1 MNFDVPGYETLA
13 KILHRAYT
21 QAATGKGAERHA
33 NEQPFSEQPMQSI
46 ADKHGVGF
54 LFGQADKKMTEAHNM
69 MRRGETDKAVHEL
82 LGAINYIAGAILF
95 AEKVKPAEPTE
106 PAKPT
111 SPFKVGDK
119 VRIAEQ
125 IDKSKYELRP
135 GWAGEMDETLG
146 KLGTVSNIDDANT
159 TTCVRV
165 EGGTPYD
172 TWWYLNEDLSAVD
185 EPGAEAEAEAEC
197 DCPAC
202 TLRKVLGVAE
212 VGILV
217 SSDEDGPTLLADL
230 MGELAKRV
238 KPQK

>member
-54 LFGQADKKMTEAHNM
+54 LLGQADKKIAEAHGM
-69 MRRGETDKAVHEL
+69 LRRGEQDKAVHDL

-95 AEKVKPAEPTE
+95 TEKAKPAE

-111 SPFKVGDK
+111 KPTPPFKVGDK

-125 IDKSKYELRP
+125 IDKDKYESHP
-135 GWAGEMDETLG
+135 SWADKMDETLG
-146 KLGTVSNIDDANT
+146 KLGTVSGIDDNVAI
-159 TTCVRV
+159 VRVEV

-172 TWWYLNEDLSAVD
+172 SWWYLAGDLSAVD
-185 EPGAEAEAEAEC
+185 KAEAETEC

-202 TLRKVLGVAE
+202 TLRKALGVTGAE
-212 VGILV
+212 IFV
-217 SSDEDGPTLLADL
+217 SSDEGGPTSLADL
-230 MGELAKRV
+230 TGELAKRI

>member
-54 LFGQADKKMTEAHNM
+54 LLGQADKKMTEAHNM

-111 SPFKVGDK
+111 PPFKVGDK

-125 IDKSKYELRP
+125 IDKDKYAPHP
-135 GWAGEMDETLG
+135 GWADEMDETPG
-146 KLGTVSNIDDANT
+146 KLGTVSDINDDGA

-165 EGGTPYD
+165 EGEASFSV
-172 TWWYLNEDLSAVD
+172 WWYLNEDLSAVD
-185 EPGAEAEAEAEC
+185 KPEAEAEC
-197 DCPAC
+197 GCLAC
-202 TLRKVLGVAE
+202 TLRKVLGATGVE
-212 VGILV
+212 IFV
-217 SSDEDGPTLLADL
+217 SSGEGGPTSLADL
-230 MGELAKRV
+230 ISELAKHI

>member
-33 NEQPFSEQPMQSI
+33 NEQPFSEQPMQST

-95 AEKVKPAEPTE
+95 AEKAKPAEPTE

-111 SPFKVGDK
+111 SPPKVGDK

-125 IDKSKYELRP
+125 IDKGKYGPYP
-135 GWAGEMDETLG
+135 GWASEMGETLG
-146 KLGTVSNIDDANT
+146 KLGTVSNIDGAGT
-159 TTCVRV
+159 AACVGV
-165 EGGTPYD
+165 EDGAPHD
-172 TWWYLNEDLSAVD
+172 DWWYLTEDLSVVN
-185 EPGAEAEAEAEC
+185 EAEADAEC

-202 TLRKVLGVAE
+202 TLRKVLGALKVE
-212 VGILV
+212 IFI
-217 SSDEDGPTLLADL
+217 SSDEDGPTPLADL
-230 MGELAKRV
+230 IGELAKHV